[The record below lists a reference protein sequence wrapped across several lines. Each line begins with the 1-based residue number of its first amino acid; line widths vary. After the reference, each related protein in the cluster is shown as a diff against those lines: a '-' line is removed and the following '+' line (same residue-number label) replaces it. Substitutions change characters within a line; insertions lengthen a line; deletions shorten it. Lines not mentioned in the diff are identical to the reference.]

1 MKKNNRGFTLVETLV
16 VSAFII
22 GVLVFLFAEFT
33 QLKKSYD
40 VSFEFNTIPALYKAK
55 NIDRYITST
64 GNELLIQALENS
76 SGGFIDITTCPSEY
90 VMKTD
95 YCKTLFSDLRV
106 SSVFAVKESTLKT
119 SFEDELKDNKTGFYH
134 EKLYQFVKN
143 MNINNENY
151 EGYRLVVEFEGDQF
165 GTVKLSN

>member
-55 NIDRYITST
+55 NIDRYLLST
-64 GNELLIQALENS
+64 GNELVINALENS
-76 SGGFIDITTCPSEY
+76 GEGFIDITTCPSEY
-90 VMKTD
+90 VMKAD
-95 YCKTLFSDLRV
+95 YCKTLFSDLKV
-106 SSVFAVKESTLKT
+106 STVFAVRESSLKT
-119 SFEDELKDNKTGFYH
+119 TFEDELKENKTGIYH

-143 MNINNENY
+143 MSINNENY

-165 GTVKLSN
+165 GTIKLSD